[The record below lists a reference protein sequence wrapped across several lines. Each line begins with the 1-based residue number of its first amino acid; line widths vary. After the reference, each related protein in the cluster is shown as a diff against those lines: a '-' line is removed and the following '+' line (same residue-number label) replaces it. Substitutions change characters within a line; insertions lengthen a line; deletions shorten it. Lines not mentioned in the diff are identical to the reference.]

1 MSLTHDDVQ
10 RLLQLL
16 DASQFDELNLESGEL
31 KITLRRGNLPAA
43 SAVAGAAPASAV
55 TAAPSAVAMPA
66 DCGGLAEIR
75 APLLGTFYR
84 APKPGA
90 APFVEVGVRVDHDT
104 VVGVIEVMKLMN
116 SVAAGVRGE
125 IVEIVAGGDGRLVE
139 YGEVLMRVRTA

>member
-1 MSLTHDDVQ
+1 VSLTHDDVQ

-31 KITLRRGNLPAA
+31 KITLRRGNPPAA
-43 SAVAGAAPASAV
+43 SAIAGAAPASA
-55 TAAPSAVAMPA
+55 AAAPA
-66 DCGGLAEIR
+66 DCGGLVEIR

-90 APFVEVGVRVDHDT
+90 APFVAVGARVDHDT

-116 SVAAGVRGE
+116 SVAARVRGE
-125 IVEIVAGGDGRLVE
+125 IVEIVSGDDGRLVE
-139 YGEVLMRVRTA
+139 YGEVLMRVRPA

>member
-31 KITLRRGNLPAA
+31 KITLRRGNPPAA
-43 SAVAGAAPASAV
+43 SAIAGAAPASA
-55 TAAPSAVAMPA
+55 AAAPA
-66 DCGGLAEIR
+66 DCGGLVEIR

-90 APFVEVGVRVDHDT
+90 APFVAVGARVDHDT

-116 SVAAGVRGE
+116 SVAARVRGE
-125 IVEIVAGGDGRLVE
+125 IVEIVSGDDGRLVE
-139 YGEVLMRVRTA
+139 YGEVLMRVRPA